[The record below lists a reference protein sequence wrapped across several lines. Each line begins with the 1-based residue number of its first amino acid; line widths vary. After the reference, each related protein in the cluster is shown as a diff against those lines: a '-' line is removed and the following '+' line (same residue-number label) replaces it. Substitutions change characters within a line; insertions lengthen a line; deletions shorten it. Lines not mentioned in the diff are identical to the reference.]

1 MINPLKY
8 QIKIPKSIKVIKSK
22 NKLYIKGAK
31 TTTVFNLKTKILFFY
46 NNKTE
51 LFLKVTRIPLTN
63 DISSRKNKLKIF
75 QGTTYA
81 LIKQQLKS
89 VLLDSV
95 KTLTLSG
102 IGYKVFLIRKKNFQ
116 LLCFKLGYSHNIYC
130 KIPNT
135 ITLKCPSVT
144 TISITG
150 SNIEKVTQFAA
161 LLKSFKVPD
170 SYKGKGI
177 LYKNELL
184 KLKESKKT

>member
-1 MINPLKY
+1 MISPLKY

-63 DISSRKNKLKIF
+63 DIASRKNKLKIF

-102 IGYKVFLIRKKNFQ
+102 IGYKVFLIRKKIF
-116 LLCFKLGYSHNIYC
+116 SYC
-130 KIPNT
+130 VLNWVTAIIFIAKYQ
-135 ITLKCPSVT
+135 TL
-144 TISITG
+144 
-150 SNIEKVTQFAA
+150 
-161 LLKSFKVPD
+161 
-170 SYKGKGI
+170 
-177 LYKNELL
+177 
-184 KLKESKKT
+184 